1 MESFVYKIKILL
13 SIITLI
19 LVSHLALASAPIIP
33 PGGDNDNDS
42 DTDTSTSGNPCGGEQ
57 LNLGS
62 GAVRAGFNIQELA
75 ANDDQSTP
83 ELELPFSFNFFGE
96 TFNSLYLNNNGN
108 VTFDSPLRT
117 FTPFDL
123 TSTQSRIIA
132 AHFSDIDTRG
142 AGCLTY
148 DTEAM
153 VGGKSAFVA
162 TWYKVGYYSNNADLI
177 NTFQLVLI
185 DRSDIRRGDFDI
197 EFNYDQ
203 ILWETGDASGGTNGL
218 GGNPARVG
226 FSNGTGDALTFFELR
241 GSANNGEFLDGGR
254 RSLVANS
261 YNSDIP
267 GRYIYPAR
275 KGRLFGGSPNTGTS
289 LEFLAA
295 VFLLLNED
303 DD

>member
-1 MESFVYKIKILL
+1 MGSFVSKIKIALF
-13 SIITLI
+13 IITLT
-19 LVSHLALASAPIIP
+19 LVSHLTNAARPIISPTP
-33 PGGDNDNDS
+33 PTS
-42 DTDTSTSGNPCGGEQ
+42 DTDPTPGNIDCDGER

-62 GAVRAGFNIQELA
+62 GAVRAGYNLQELA
-75 ANDDQSTP
+75 GNDDGSTE
-83 ELELPFSFNFFGE
+83 ELGLPFSFNFFGE

-142 AGCLTY
+142 TGCLTY
-148 DTEAM
+148 DTEA
-153 VGGKSAFVA
+153 VVDDKSAFVA
-162 TWYKVGYYSNNADLI
+162 TWYKVGYFSNNVDLV

-185 DRSDIRRGDFDI
+185 DRSDIRPGDFDI

-218 GGNPARVG
+218 GGSPARVG

-261 YNSDIP
+261 FNSDIP

-275 KGRLFGGSPNTGTS
+275 SGRLFGGSPNTGAS
-289 LEFLAA
+289 SSFLPA
-295 VFLLLNED
+295 VFLLLND
-303 DD
+303 D